1 MNDPKNEP
9 ARRAMTHRRLPA
21 QCLLALLAVLVAS
34 SARAQTAVLDYDL
47 RVDIPVTAAAVTWI
61 LVAQLAKAPLAADP
75 AHWCDCN
82 SDGSDAL
89 NGFDRAARNA
99 LRWNDPSV
107 ANTLSDIIGYGVA
120 PLAAFGS
127 VALAASHDA
136 ALKNFPVDAL
146 IIAEA
151 VALAE
156 AAAEIVKPLAGRE
169 RPFVHYLP
177 AEDKARTAHPLDN
190 NTSFY
195 SGHASWSFSL
205 AAAAGTV
212 ATLRHYR
219 LAPWVWVTGLALA
232 TFVSYSRIAAD
243 RHYLTDVLTGGA
255 MGMAI
260 GFAVPYFFHRS
271 SESRAP
277 KVALAALPKGAY
289 LAVSWSD

>member
-1 MNDPKNEP
+1 MNQRG
-9 ARRAMTHRRLPA
+9 ARPLPPRRRSPV
-21 QCLLALLAVLVAS
+21 QCLLAMLVALVSS
-34 SARAQTAVLDYDL
+34 SARAQTSDLTYDL
-47 RVDIPVTAAAVTWI
+47 RVDIPVTAAALTWI
-61 LVAQLAKAPLAADP
+61 LVAQLAKAPLAANP

-99 LRWNDPSV
+99 LRWNDPST

-120 PLAAFGS
+120 PA
-127 VALAASHDA
+127 VALGSIALAESHDA
-136 ALKNFPVDAL
+136 VLKNFPVDAL

-151 VALAE
+151 VALAD
-156 AAAEIVKPLAGRE
+156 AAVEVVKPLAGRE

-177 AEDKARTAHPLDN
+177 PADKAHTAHPVDN
-190 NTSFY
+190 NVSFY

-219 LAPWVWVTGLALA
+219 LAPWVWVAGLAIA
-232 TFVSYSRIAAD
+232 SFVSYSRIAAD
-243 RHYLTDVLTGGA
+243 CHYLTDVLTGGA

-260 GFAVPYFFHRS
+260 GFAVPYFLHRPHA
-271 SESRAP
+271 SRAP
-277 KVALAALPKGAY
+277 NVALAALPKGAY
-289 LAVSWSD
+289 LGVSWSE

>member
-1 MNDPKNEP
+1 MYDPMHEP
-9 ARRAMTHRRLPA
+9 ARRAMTQQRLPP
-21 QCLLALLAVLVAS
+21 QCLVAMLVALVAS
-34 SARAQTAVLDYDL
+34 SARAQTADLAYDL
-47 RVDIPVTAAAVTWI
+47 RVDIPVTAAAATWI
-61 LVAQLAKAPLAADP
+61 LVAQLAKAQLAADP

-82 SDGSDAL
+82 SDGSDDL
-89 NGFDRAARNA
+89 NGFDRAARSA
-99 LRWNDPSV
+99 LRWDNPST
-107 ANTLSDIIGYGVA
+107 ANTVSDIIGYGLA
-120 PLAAFGS
+120 PVAAFGS
-127 VALAASHDA
+127 IALAASHDS
-136 ALKNFPVDAL
+136 ALQNFPVDAL

-151 VALAE
+151 VALAD
-156 AAAEIVKPLAGRE
+156 AAVEIVKPLAGRE

-177 AEDKARTAHPLDN
+177 AEDKAKTAHPLDN
-190 NTSFY
+190 NVSFY
-195 SGHASWSFSL
+195 SGHASWTFSL

-219 LAPWVWVTGLALA
+219 LAPWVWVTGLAIA

-277 KVALAALPKGAY
+277 KVALAALPKGGY